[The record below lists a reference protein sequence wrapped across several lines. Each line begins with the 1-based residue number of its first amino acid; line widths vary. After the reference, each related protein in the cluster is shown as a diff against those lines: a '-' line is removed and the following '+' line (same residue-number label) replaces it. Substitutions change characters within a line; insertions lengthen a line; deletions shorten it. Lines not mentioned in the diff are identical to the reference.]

1 MHSWFCFALPPAT
14 SEFALLLLNLPDICL
29 PVLLGDEGVEEVA
42 FDLGVRCAL
51 VDWEGD
57 EEGGAVG
64 RRGDEMD
71 FAAVGLDHG
80 FGNGGAE
87 AGAAVFAVGEEGFPE
102 AFLNSGGDAG
112 AVVADLDQDAS
123 SIGGGFALDGDLA
136 VGLVLQGFDGV
147 ADDVLQDAQQFFGLT
162 IEFHRFDINF
172 QRRQVVGKEGCVEE
186 LESFDQFAQ
195 IDLGEDGFLAGAG
208 EFADFR
214 RHVRHALNLGFDV
227 LADGLG
233 ALVGVELGE
242 DLGVEGDE
250 VERVFEIVEDAVNQG
265 AEHGEILLGGDVAE
279 VVLGGG
285 GKVAD

>member
-87 AGAAVFAVGEEGFPE
+87 AGAAEIGR
-102 AFLNSGGDAG
+102 
-112 AVVADLDQDAS
+112 AS
-123 SIGGGFALDGDLA
+123 W
-136 VGLVLQGFDGV
+136 
-147 ADDVLQDAQQFFGLT
+147 
-162 IEFHRFDINF
+162 R
-172 QRRQVVGKEGCVEE
+172 
-186 LESFDQFAQ
+186 
-195 IDLGEDGFLAGAG
+195 
-208 EFADFR
+208 
-214 RHVRHALNLGFDV
+214 
-227 LADGLG
+227 
-233 ALVGVELGE
+233 
-242 DLGVEGDE
+242 
-250 VERVFEIVEDAVNQG
+250 ERV
-265 AEHGEILLGGDVAE
+265 
-279 VVLGGG
+279 
-285 GKVAD
+285 